1 MTQLLQKPFD
11 QAGQSPPAEQD
22 ALAKWVLEEMASE
35 RRWDEAFRASADRL
49 KALAEEALQEAR
61 EGRTEELDP
70 DRL

>member
-1 MTQLLQKPFD
+1 MTQLLKKAFD
-11 QAGQSPPAEQD
+11 QAAQLPPEEQD

>member
-1 MTQLLQKPFD
+1 MWL
-11 QAGQSPPAEQD
+11 
-22 ALAKWVLEEMASE
+22 LEEIASE
-35 RRWDEAFRASADRL
+35 KRWEEAFRASADRL

>member
-1 MTQLLQKPFD
+1 MTQLLKKAFD
-11 QAGQSPPAEQD
+11 QTAQLTPEEQD

>member
-1 MTQLLQKPFD
+1 VTQLLKKAFD
-11 QAGQSPPAEQD
+11 QASQLTPEEQD
-22 ALAKWVLEEMASE
+22 ELAKWLLEEMASE
-35 RRWDEAFRASADRL
+35 KRWDEAFGASADRL

>member
-1 MTQLLQKPFD
+1 MTQLLKKAFD
-11 QAGQSPPAEQD
+11 QAAQLPPEEQD
-22 ALAKWVLEEMASE
+22 ALANWVLEEIASE